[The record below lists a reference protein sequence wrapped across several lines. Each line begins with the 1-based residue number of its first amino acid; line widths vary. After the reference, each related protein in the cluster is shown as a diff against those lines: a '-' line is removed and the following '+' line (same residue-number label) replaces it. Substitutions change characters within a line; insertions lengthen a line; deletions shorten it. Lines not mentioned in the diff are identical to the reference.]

1 MGVYSGH
8 GFAVLRLG
16 VVADPQH
23 LAPSGIGPLSYHNA
37 YRMEDAG
44 ARFRLALARCAR
56 EGVNAVALPGD
67 LSHFGDEGS
76 LAEGVQF
83 ADESGVP
90 VLVVAGNHDVFTMC
104 WGAPGPSPRHSLGGF
119 GVGGWD
125 EGPAVVVTHYPVVSL
140 VETVA
145 AEGFKYPGGLE
156 DLLSVAGALLR
167 RNGADGGRPRP
178 RTRPGRL
185 GLGQSA
191 ADRVRGARRASVRGD
206 IARHHGRGDG
216 GRVSVRREC
225 VRIAPSPDGAR
236 LPVLS
241 PREQGWTFE

>member
-37 YRMEDAG
+37 YRMEEAG

-90 VLVVAGNHDVFTMC
+90 VLVVAGNHEVFTMC
-104 WGAPGPSPRHSLGGF
+104 WGAPGPRR
-119 GVGGWD
+119 GVR
-125 EGPAVVVTHYPVVSL
+125 L
-140 VETVA
+140 
-145 AEGFKYPGGLE
+145 
-156 DLLSVAGALLR
+156 GALAS
-167 RNGADGGRPRP
+167 GAG
-178 RTRPGRL
+178 TK
-185 GLGQSA
+185 
-191 ADRVRGARRASVRGD
+191 
-206 IARHHGRGDG
+206 
-216 GRVSVRREC
+216 VRR
-225 VRIAPSPDGAR
+225 S
-236 LPVLS
+236 
-241 PREQGWTFE
+241 W